1 MKINEQIT
9 DDKTTEREKLK
20 NFYSLGCLPKW
31 LENPKLITY
40 NGKQAISGLNSKKQQ
55 VLFYSDLTGEN
66 LTTKLKAKWS
76 CDKVAGQTSGIL
88 SNFGVTK
95 NDENKVKQFTTILQG
110 YINQGAVSD
119 VFGQWNKM
127 LETNFPNVTKLAPS
141 KEYDSS
147 FDLPLNKIDLD
158 SKYEP
163 IKDLNTRWGWGN
175 NVIIHLPNPKNQ
187 DLTDQGK
194 VNLNKDDCDKKLR
207 AFFVSAIQTNAGITQ
222 AIRKSEINNY
232 QEIIQQ
238 CRANNQYADFSGIS
252 KNDVSQLT
260 NDLSPFGFFEMGS
273 KLTGGKL
280 SFNNVKKIFKG
291 ETKYLEGPD
300 SGLAKSYVFNIDST
314 DKIRTTQR
322 ESKLDNLGLLIKEN
336 LIISLREKKN
346 TILTENNIIKQRTSI
361 LLEGGIPKTKKGQ
374 ERLIDEIIN
383 EAISLNSQGLDK
395 DLINESFWDTIKG
408 LFGNYAGGGLV
419 EMFKEKFMRYLI
431 GKLTPADPDGWTAG
445 VIEKAFGNI
454 PVADYFNG
462 KILQC
467 DYLTHVL
474 TKSLVEE
481 VIAKAG
487 QSSMGSKIGGES
499 IVFDVLRNS
508 IVNQL
513 DDTDFA
519 KNIEHGLSKFVCP
532 AIQGISGKMDKAVD
546 QMRDKALKP

>member
-1 MKINEQIT
+1 MKINEQNT
-9 DDKTTEREKLK
+9 NNKTTERAKLK

-31 LENPKLITY
+31 LENPKLLTY
-40 NGKQAISGLNSKKQQ
+40 NGREAISGLNSKKQQ

-66 LTTKLKAKWS
+66 LTTKVKAKWS

-88 SNFGVTK
+88 SDFGVTK
-95 NDENKVKQFTTILQG
+95 NDENKVKEFTTTLQG

-127 LETNFPNVTKLAPS
+127 LETNFPNVIKLVPS
-141 KEYDSS
+141 KEYNSS

-175 NVIIHLPNPKNQ
+175 NVIIHLPNKEIRN
-187 DLTDQGK
+187 LTDQGK
-194 VNLNKDDCDKKLR
+194 VNLDEKKCKESLK

-222 AIRKSEINNY
+222 PIPKSEINNY
-232 QEIIQQ
+232 QELIQQ
-238 CRANNQYADFSGIS
+238 CRANNQYATFEGIKKDDIS
-252 KNDVSQLT
+252 KLT
-260 NDLSPFGFFEMGS
+260 DDLSPFGFFEMGS

-291 ETKYLEGPD
+291 DTKYLKKDGRA
-300 SGLAKSYVFNIDST
+300 SSYIFDIDST

-322 ESKLDNLGLLIKEN
+322 ESKLDNLDILIKEN
-336 LIISLREKKN
+336 LINSLNEKKK
-346 TILTENNIIKQRTSI
+346 TILTESNIIKQRTNI

-395 DLINESFWDTIKG
+395 DLINESFWDAIKG
-408 LFGNYAGGGLV
+408 LFGNYAGGGIV

-445 VIEKAFGNI
+445 MISKAFGNI
-454 PVADYFNG
+454 PITDYFNG

-487 QSSMGSKIGGES
+487 QSSVGAKIGGES
-499 IVFDVLRNS
+499 IIFDILRNS

-519 KNIEHGLSKFVCP
+519 KNIENGLAKFVCP

>member
-9 DDKTTEREKLK
+9 DNKTAEREKLK

-66 LTTKLKAKWS
+66 LVTKVKAKWS

-95 NDENKVKQFTTILQG
+95 NDENKVKEFTTTLQG

-322 ESKLDNLGLLIKEN
+322 ESKLDNLDLLIKEN
-336 LIISLREKKN
+336 LIITLNKKKK
-346 TILTENNIIKQRTSI
+346 TILTESNIIKQRTSI
-361 LLEGGIPKTKKGQ
+361 LLEGGMPKNKKGQ
-374 ERLIDEIIN
+374 ERLINEIIN

-395 DLINESFWDTIKG
+395 DLINENFWEAIKG
-408 LFGNYAGGGLV
+408 LFGNYAGGGIV
-419 EMFKEKFMRYLI
+419 EMFKEKFMRYLV

-445 VIEKAFGNI
+445 MISKAFGNI
-454 PVADYFNG
+454 PVANYFNG

-467 DYLTHVL
+467 DYLTHVIA
-474 TKSLVEE
+474 KSLVEE
-481 VIAKAG
+481 VIDKAG
-487 QSSMGSKIGGES
+487 QSSIGAKIGGDS
-499 IVFDVLRNS
+499 VVFDVLRNS

-519 KNIEHGLSKFVCP
+519 KNIEIGLAKFVCP

-546 QMRDKALKP
+546 QMKDKALKP

>member
-1 MKINEQIT
+1 MKNKMILEQEKLPVLDLGQAYKSGCFTTYKWFTIDTGLQPKKTKSGKSVISGKNNKGEQIF
-9 DDKTTEREKLK
+9 
-20 NFYSLGCLPKW
+20 FY
-31 LENPKLITY
+31 E
-40 NGKQAISGLNSKKQQ
+40 NGKVKNLVTGKELN
-55 VLFYSDLTGEN
+55 
-66 LTTKLKAKWS
+66 WS
-76 CDKVAGQTSGIL
+76 CDKLAGQTSGVL
-88 SNFGVTK
+88 SKFGVTK
-95 NDENKVKQFTTILQG
+95 DDEQKVTDITKVLEG
-110 YINQGAVSD
+110 YAAQGAVSN
-119 VFGQWNKM
+119 VFSEWNKM
-127 LETNFPNVTKLAPS
+127 LNVNFPKLTKLTKTAELPV
-141 KEYDSS
+141 
-147 FDLPLNKIDLD
+147 DLSDLKTNYQKVQGLDRQFGWNNVDIYLPIAKTDTVTVQGKTDLD
-158 SKYEP
+158 VTDCRTK
-163 IKDLNTRWGWGN
+163 
-175 NVIIHLPNPKNQ
+175 
-187 DLTDQGK
+187 LTNY
-194 VNLNKDDCDKKLR
+194 V
-207 AFFVSAIQTNAGITQ
+207 VSAIQANAGITPSIDMTQ
-222 AIRKSEINNY
+222 VLKY
-232 QEIIQQ
+232 QTELQR
-238 CRANNQYADFSGIS
+238 CWANNAYADFSGITET
-252 KNDVSQLT
+252 DVAKLT
-260 NDLSPFGFFEMGS
+260 KELSPFGFFKMG
-273 KLTGGKL
+273 KKL
-280 SFNNVKKIFKG
+280 SFNNIKKILKG
-291 ETKYLEGPD
+291 ETKYLKPKN
-300 SGLAKSYVFNIDST
+300 AYSYIFTIDRAGQ
-314 DKIRTTQR
+314 K
-322 ESKLDNLGLLIKEN
+322 ESKLDNLDLLIKEN
-336 LIISLREKKN
+336 LMNSLEKKKK
-346 TILTENNIIKQRTSI
+346 TTLTENTIIVNRTNI
-361 LLEGGIPKTKKGQ
+361 LLEGGIPKTKEGQ

-383 EAISLNSQGLDK
+383 EAISLNAQGLDK

-519 KNIEHGLSKFVCP
+519 KNIEHGLAKFVCP

>member
-9 DDKTTEREKLK
+9 DNKTTERTKLK

-40 NGKQAISGLNSKKQQ
+40 NGREAISGLNSKKQQ

-66 LTTKLKAKWS
+66 LATKIKAKWS

-95 NDENKVKQFTTILQG
+95 NDENKVKEFTTKLQG
-110 YINQGAVSD
+110 YVTQGAVSN
-119 VFGQWNKM
+119 VFSEWNKM
-127 LETNFPNVTKLAPS
+127 LETNFPNVTKLTKTAELPV
-141 KEYDSS
+141 
-147 FDLPLNKIDLD
+147 DLSDLKTNYQKVQGLDRQFGWNNVDIYLPIAKTDTVTVQGKTDLD
-158 SKYEP
+158 VTDCRTK
-163 IKDLNTRWGWGN
+163 
-175 NVIIHLPNPKNQ
+175 
-187 DLTDQGK
+187 LTNY
-194 VNLNKDDCDKKLR
+194 V
-207 AFFVSAIQTNAGITQ
+207 VSAIQANAGITPSIDMTQ
-222 AIRKSEINNY
+222 VLKY
-232 QEIIQQ
+232 QTELQR
-238 CRANNQYADFSGIS
+238 CWANNAYADFSGITET
-252 KNDVSQLT
+252 DVAKLT
-260 NDLSPFGFFEMGS
+260 KELSPFGFFKMG
-273 KLTGGKL
+273 KKL
-280 SFNNVKKIFKG
+280 SFNNIKKILKG
-291 ETKYLEGPD
+291 ETKYLKPKN
-300 SGLAKSYVFNIDST
+300 AYSYIFTIDRAGQ
-314 DKIRTTQR
+314 K
-322 ESKLDNLGLLIKEN
+322 ESKLDNLDLLIKEN
-336 LIISLREKKN
+336 LMNSLEKKKK
-346 TILTENNIIKQRTSI
+346 TTLTENTIIVNRTNI
-361 LLEGGIPKTKKGQ
+361 LLEGGIPKTKEGQ

-383 EAISLNSQGLDK
+383 EAISLNAQGLDK

-445 VIEKAFGNI
+445 IIEKAFGNI

-519 KNIEHGLSKFVCP
+519 KNIEHGLAKFVCP

>member
-1 MKINEQIT
+1 MNINEQNV
-9 DDKTTEREKLK
+9 DNKTTEREKLK
-20 NFYSLGCLPKW
+20 NFYTLGCLPKW

-40 NGKQAISGLNSKKQQ
+40 NGKEAISGLNSKKQQ
-55 VLFYSDLTGEN
+55 VIFYSDFTAEN
-66 LTTKLKAKWS
+66 ITTKSKAKWS

-95 NDENKVKQFTTILQG
+95 NDENKVKEITTTLQG

-127 LETNFPNVTKLAPS
+127 LETNFPNTTKLVAS
-141 KEYDSS
+141 KEYNSS

-158 SKYEP
+158 SKYRR

-194 VNLNKDDCDKKLR
+194 VNLDEKDCDGMLR
-207 AFFVSAIQTNAGITQ
+207 KFFVSAIQTNAGITQ
-222 AIRKSEINNY
+222 AIPDSEIYNY
-232 QEIIQQ
+232 QREIQR
-238 CRANNQYADFSGIS
+238 CRANNQYAKFSGIS

-291 ETKYLEGPD
+291 ETKYLKER
-300 SGLAKSYVFNIDST
+300 GLAKSYIFDIDDT
-314 DKIRTTQR
+314 DKIITIQR
-322 ESKLDNLGLLIKEN
+322 ESKLDNLDSLIKEN
-336 LIISLREKKN
+336 LMISLNEKKK
-346 TILTENNIIKQRTSI
+346 TVLTENTIIKNRTEI

-395 DLINESFWDTIKG
+395 DLINENFWEAIKG
-408 LFGNYAGGGLV
+408 LFGNYAGGGIV

-445 VIEKAFGNI
+445 MISKAFGNI
-454 PVADYFNG
+454 PVANYFNG
-462 KILQC
+462 KILEC
-467 DYLTHVL
+467 DYLTHVIA
-474 TKSLVEE
+474 KSLVEE

-487 QSSMGSKIGGES
+487 QSSVGQKIGGES

-519 KNIEHGLSKFVCP
+519 KNIESGLAKFVCP

-546 QMRDKALKP
+546 QMKDKALKP